1 VNRRCLLV
9 ALALGL
15 GGCDNESFFKLGRD
29 RTVCEDN
36 IPTACGQTAR
46 CVLDSKHY
54 LEAEFPSAR
63 RFIVRTLGEADL
75 KFELYLDE
83 RHTPGTSL
91 RLEVS
96 EPSCNEKSTYDSAG
110 TDIFR
115 VAGMDGILSISMHAT
130 RPGDHLVELTSDA
143 YCSYVLRFSM
153 YPSEPNLNKI

>member
-1 VNRRCLLV
+1 VTKSCLL
-9 ALALGL
+9 LCLLLGL
-15 GGCDNESFFKLGRD
+15 GACDNESFFTLGRD

-46 CVLDSKHY
+46 CVLDTHHY
-54 LEAEFPSAR
+54 IDGEFPSGR
-63 RFIVRTLGEADL
+63 RFIVRTMGEADL
-75 KFELYLDE
+75 KFELYFDDK
-83 RHTPGTSL
+83 HTPGTSL

-115 VAGMDGILSISMHAT
+115 VAGMDGILTVNAHST
-130 RPGDHLVELTSDA
+130 RPGDHLVTLSSDA

-153 YPSEPNLNKI
+153 HPAPPNY